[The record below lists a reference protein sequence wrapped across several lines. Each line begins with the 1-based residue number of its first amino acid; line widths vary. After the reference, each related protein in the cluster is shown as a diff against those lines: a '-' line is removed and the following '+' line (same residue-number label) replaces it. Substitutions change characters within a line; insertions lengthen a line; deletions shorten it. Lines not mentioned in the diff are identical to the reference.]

1 MPLAIMC
8 VLTRPAEFSYW
19 LWLWL
24 KEYMDWPYYYRADNT
39 LTDVFSKMTPYNDF
53 LECKLLLDM
62 SIEFL
67 QDVTFN
73 DNGTISNLSEAIES
87 HSLKAKAVRAST
99 TISTIQNLLEQKCYI
114 LIIIIIWTLLYY

>member
-1 MPLAIMC
+1 
-8 VLTRPAEFSYW
+8 
-19 LWLWL
+19 
-24 KEYMDWPYYYRADNT
+24 
-39 LTDVFSKMTPYNDF
+39 
-53 LECKLLLDM
+53 M

-99 TISTIQNLLEQKCYI
+99 TISTIQNLLEQKCYNTDNYNYLDI
-114 LIIIIIWTLLYY
+114 AVLLKYKRTNPFLSNLNIDGNLN